1 MKILRPILVI
11 LFFTFSLQAQFLESF
26 GVKFGGTITSQE
38 RKYHLPTGGHDA
50 IVTIHP
56 NKNLVGLSAGVY
68 AEFKGYSIFDI
79 LLELNYLQKGFVRE
93 EQYTTGE
100 SYTLK
105 QRTDYLNFSLLI
117 KTKVYDGIVTPY
129 LIAGPRYDFEITK
142 TGYSV
147 DNPYYEAFNKNLF
160 GFYFGVGSKFDFFN
174 INLLA
179 EAIYDLGITDL
190 YDDSLVTVT
199 TDTFIFRIG
208 ITL

>member
-1 MKILRPILVI
+1 MKIVKPFLITLIITLPVGAQILNN
-11 LFFTFSLQAQFLESF
+11 F
-26 GVKFGGTITSQE
+26 GVKFGGTTTSQE
-38 RKYHLPTGGHDA
+38 RKYHLPASGYDA
-50 IVTIHP
+50 IVTIQP

-79 LLELNYLQKGFVRE
+79 LVELNYLQKGFIRE

-105 QRTDYLNFSLLI
+105 QRTDYLNLSLLI

-129 LIAGPRYDFEITK
+129 VIVGPRYDFEITK
-142 TGYSV
+142 TGFGV

-160 GFYFGVGSKFDFFN
+160 GFYFGVGSEFELFN

-179 EAIYDLGITDL
+179 EAIYDLSITDL
-190 YDDSLVTVT
+190 YDDSIITVT
-199 TDTFIFRIG
+199 SDTFIFRMG
-208 ITL
+208 ISF

>member
-11 LFFTFSLQAQFLESF
+11 LFFTFSLQAQFLKSF
-26 GVKFGGTITSQE
+26 GVKFGGATTNQE
-38 RKYHLPTGGHDA
+38 RKYHLPTSGHDA
-50 IVTIHP
+50 IVTIQP

-117 KTKVYDGIVTPY
+117 KAKVYDGIVTPY

-142 TGYSV
+142 TGYGV

-160 GFYFGVGSKFDFFN
+160 GFYFGVGSKFDLFN

-190 YDDSLVTVT
+190 YDDSLVRVT
-199 TDTFIFRIG
+199 ADTFIFRMG
-208 ITL
+208 ISF